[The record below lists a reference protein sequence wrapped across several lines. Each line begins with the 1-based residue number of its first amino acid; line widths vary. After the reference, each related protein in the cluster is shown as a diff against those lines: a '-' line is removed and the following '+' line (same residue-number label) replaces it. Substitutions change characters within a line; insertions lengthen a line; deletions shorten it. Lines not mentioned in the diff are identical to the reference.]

1 MTEPT
6 PRSVIVTDALEM
18 LTPAI
23 ERLSADGVEVEVVE
37 DGTSHEELIERASAR
52 PVIITAVTTYGA
64 AGIASLAA
72 TRLIVWAGIGYDTI
86 DVAAAT
92 DAGILVANVPDFCID
107 EVADH
112 TIALLLAAV
121 RRLPETLS
129 IWRQTSGWHDMV
141 ALPPIHRL
149 RGQRLGLIGV
159 GRIGRA
165 VATRARSFGLN
176 VVGYDPF
183 LSHAAVPDIDI
194 ELLELDELLATSDIV
209 SLHCPLT
216 DDTRHLIDSAG
227 IAAMKPGAVLVNAG
241 RGGLVDLDALAAG
254 VGSGHVRGAALDV
267 LDGEP
272 DPNLQ
277 HPLLSMPNVLLTPHV
292 AWYSIEARRELAL
305 KTAQEA
311 LRFIDVGRV
320 ENPVNP
326 QVFQRS

>member
-64 AGIASLAA
+64 AEIASLAA
-72 TRLIVWAGIGYDTI
+72 TRLIVRAGIGYDTI

-129 IWRQTSGWHDMV
+129 IWRQTSGWHGMV